1 MYQYLYVLFMIS
13 KIRIGEN
20 YSYCIPYVLNGV
32 LDRIFFYQE
41 IFVLC
46 EAATFLFGFRKGSI
60 HHTHA

>member
-1 MYQYLYVLFMIS
+1 MIS